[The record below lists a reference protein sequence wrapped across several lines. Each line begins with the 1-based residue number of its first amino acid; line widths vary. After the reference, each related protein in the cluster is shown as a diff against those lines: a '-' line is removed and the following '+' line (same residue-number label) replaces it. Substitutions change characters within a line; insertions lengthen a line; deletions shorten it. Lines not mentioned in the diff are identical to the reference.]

1 MKYLK
6 IYGVYYI
13 FEDSQSF
20 LKMFHISEICI
31 KKISL
36 AVQNVLLMIFSR

>member
-6 IYGVYYI
+6 IYGVYYM

-20 LKMFHISEICI
+20 LKMFHISYEQTNLII
-31 KKISL
+31 Y
-36 AVQNVLLMIFSR
+36 